1 MLNIC
6 KDKKMLLHVKEEVA
20 EGVFWRVGV
29 WVLTRTCS
37 ALCTYPILQGWLL
50 QRLAQRGTFQPHTV
64 PCPWATPSHTIPHC
78 PTPSHMIPCH
88 PTPSHTIPCCSMPSH
103 AVPWHP
109 TPSHTIPCHPTPS
122 QAVPHHP
129 TPSNAVADH
138 PVPSHAI
145 PHHPRPSHTVPHHPR
160 GHQKNQQ

>member
-50 QRLAQRGTFQPHTV
+50 QRLAQRGTFQPHTM
-64 PCPWATPSHTIPHC
+64 PCPWATTSHTIPHHPTLSHAIPHDPMPSHTIPHH
-78 PTPSHMIPCH
+78 PMPSHTIPGC
-88 PTPSHTIPCCSMPSH
+88 PTPSHTIQCCRRPSR
-103 AVPWHP
+103 A
-109 TPSHTIPCHPTPS
+109 IPCHSTPSQAIPHRPTPS
-122 QAVPHHP
+122 QRTSEKPTVTQGFKPPH
-129 TPSNAVADH
+129 PSEEEQ
-138 PVPSHAI
+138 
-145 PHHPRPSHTVPHHPR
+145 T
-160 GHQKNQQ
+160 